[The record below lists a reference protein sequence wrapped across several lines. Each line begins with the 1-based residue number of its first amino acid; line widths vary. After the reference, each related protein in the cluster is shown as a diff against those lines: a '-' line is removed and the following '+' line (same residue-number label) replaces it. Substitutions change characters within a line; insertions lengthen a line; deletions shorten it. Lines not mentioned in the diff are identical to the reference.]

1 MKVQVKNDTKS
12 DVCDFRA
19 CNGMVLAPNI
29 TNSLTVFGQCDESFP
44 LDEATNTYFCFVNED
59 SVCDKT
65 PSDFLLPG
73 TFISTIPC
81 EDPNRSG
88 LTFRFGLK
96 KFFKKKIN
104 FFADLFGAEK
114 PFGMCLIRGC
124 SQTKLTDF

>member
-1 MKVQVKNDTKS
+1 MEYEAKNEVSS
-12 DVCDFRA
+12 DVCDCSA
-19 CNGMVLAPNI
+19 CNGMILKPNI
-29 TNSLTVFGQCDESFP
+29 SNAIASLGQCDESFP
-44 LDEATNTYFCFVNED
+44 LDDLTKTYFCFVNED

-114 PFGMCLIRGC
+114 PFGMCLIRC
-124 SQTKLTDF
+124 PH